1 VIPEKSETSEIIAR
15 AITAEDV
22 AAILRR
28 SGWLDALSPGREAW
42 LADAAALLGPH
53 APDHA
58 ALGDLL
64 SLIFHYD
71 ARALL
76 ALPES
81 EDILTRVGARAV
93 IRELANR
100 VLGGPEVDSDR
111 FKQIVNEMKA
121 ALRFRGRELF
131 QPIRLAL
138 AGRSGEGQLDRVIL
152 LLDPAAKLGLPAGV
166 KGAKQRML
174 EFCAAMD

>member
-1 VIPEKSETSEIIAR
+1 MLKKTEVSEPIAP

-28 SGWLDALSPGREAW
+28 SGWLDALTPEREAW
-42 LADAAALLGPH
+42 LADAAALLGPQ
-53 APDHA
+53 AADHA
-58 ALGDLL
+58 ALGALL

-71 ARALL
+71 AQALL

-81 EDILTRVGARAV
+81 RDVLTRVGARAA

-100 VLGGPEVDSDR
+100 VLGGPEIDSDR
-111 FKQIVNEMKA
+111 FKQIVNEMKV

-152 LLDPAAKLGLPAGV
+152 LLDPAAKLGLPTGV
-166 KGAKQRML
+166 KNTKQRML

>member
-1 VIPEKSETSEIIAR
+1 MIPEKPEVSEIVAPIA
-15 AITAEDV
+15 TAEDV

-28 SGWLDALSPGREAW
+28 SGWLDALTPERETW

-71 ARALL
+71 APALL
-76 ALPES
+76 ALQES
-81 EDILTRVGARAV
+81 QEVLTRVGARAV

-100 VLGGPEVDSDR
+100 VLGGPEIDSDR
-111 FKQIVNEMKA
+111 FKQIVTEMKVT
-121 ALRFRGRELF
+121 LRFRGRELF

-152 LLDPAAKLGLPAGV
+152 LLDPAAKLGLPARV
-166 KGAKQRML
+166 KGTKQRML

>member
-1 VIPEKSETSEIIAR
+1 
-15 AITAEDV
+15 
-22 AAILRR
+22 
-28 SGWLDALSPGREAW
+28 
-42 LADAAALLGPH
+42 
-53 APDHA
+53 
-58 ALGDLL
+58 LL

-76 ALPES
+76 ALAES
-81 EDILTRVGARAV
+81 EEILTRVGARAV

-100 VLGGPEVDSDR
+100 VLEGPEVGSDR
-111 FKQIVNEMKA
+111 FKQIVNEMKT

-152 LLDPAAKLGLPAGV
+152 LLDPAAKLGFPAGV
-166 KGAKQRML
+166 KGAKRRML